1 MNTAHEAATNS
12 DTPAQ
17 DRSISLLRANFVM
30 VVFALPAILLPGLVW
45 YAVWGLDGIATLF
58 RSPDTGII
66 LLLALGVGVV
76 VHEGLHAL
84 AWARAA
90 RLPLRAIRFGFDWK
104 TITPYAHC
112 TVPITA
118 RAYRIGA
125 ATPLLA
131 IGVLPAIISLFNG
144 DAALLAFSL
153 FFIFAAGGDML
164 ILWLIR
170 DVHPDALVEDHP
182 TRAGCLVRTKEH
194 AAGAFDSD

>member
-1 MNTAHEAATNS
+1 MNTIHEEATDLEYAAE
-12 DTPAQ
+12 

-30 VVFALPAILLPGLVW
+30 VVFALPAILLPGLLW
-45 YAVWGLDGIATLF
+45 YAVWGLDDIATLF
-58 RSPDTGII
+58 RSPDTGI
-66 LLLALGVGVV
+66 LLLVALGVGVV
-76 VHEGLHAL
+76 VHEALHAL

-104 TITPYAHC
+104 TLTPYAHC

-131 IGVLPAIISLFNG
+131 IGVLPAIISLFTG

-170 DVHPDALVEDHP
+170 DVHPDAYVEDHP
-182 TRAGCLVRTKEH
+182 TRAGCLVRMQ
-194 AAGAFDSD
+194 GRNDSVA